1 MPIITT
7 TDMKSHLGVTLDTD
21 DTLIEGKVLAA
32 QAAIEQLLG
41 YSIEDTFETVPG
53 DLKEAVRQL
62 TAHYFENREAAV
74 IGVSAGFLPLGVRDI
89 INSRREWYGSADV
102 E

>member
-1 MPIITT
+1 MAIITLE
-7 TDMKSHLGVTLDTD
+7 DAKAHLGVTLDDD
-21 DTLIEGKVLAA
+21 DTLITGKIEAA

-41 YSIEDTFETVPG
+41 YEIEDRFDTVPG

-74 IGVSAGFLPLGVRDI
+74 IGVSAGFVPLGVADIVRNRRD
-89 INSRREWYGSADV
+89 WMLADA
-102 E
+102 